1 MKMCERCN
9 LFFSVKLGNIVP
21 FNKYLHIIICLIIG
35 KKPNKIS
42 MKKSILKFV
51 FLFAIAFIYAIG
63 SFSQDTTTSKTTL
76 IPPPLFSGNQGYRT
90 WSIGIHGGMIAPFSA
105 LGGKND
111 FSKWLPDFGYGAY
124 VKYQLSHGFGL
135 QLDLLKG
142 TLKGNNEKQL
152 AGAPVVSPYQSF
164 KTNINLAA
172 SLSGVI
178 TLGNISWSQLHTSIQ
193 PYISVGG
200 GVVSYN
206 PTTISTSGTSV
217 TNGSSSAFYVPVGLG
232 IKANLSQS
240 INLDL
245 GYTMAYVDADN
256 LDGYYKSPFLNDKF
270 SYAHIGLEFVL
281 GKSTKPQLA
290 RHNAPAQLAQNM
302 KDENDALRASLA
314 ASEEKSNQRFAE
326 MNGLKDD
333 MTKMKMDS
341 DGDGVSD
348 YFDKCPGTA
357 KDVKVDGAGCPLVIP
372 KDTTINNTYVI
383 TEEDKKVVSEAVRN
397 LEFDFGKA
405 TIRSKSFPYLNRVAD
420 MLAKKHFSLKL
431 AGHTD
436 AVGSASANM
445 ILSKNRAESV
455 KNYLVSQGAEV
466 ARIEAMG
473 YGKTQPIAT
482 NKTAKGRQMNRRVEF
497 TLF

>member
-1 MKMCERCN
+1 
-9 LFFSVKLGNIVP
+9 
-21 FNKYLHIIICLIIG
+21 
-35 KKPNKIS
+35 
-42 MKKSILKFV
+42 MKKNFFKFV
-51 FLFAIAFIYAIG
+51 LLFAIAFICTNG
-63 SFSQDTTTSKTTL
+63 SFAQDTTTHTSTL
-76 IPPPLFSGNQGYRT
+76 IPPPLFTGNQGYRT
-90 WSIGIHGGMIAPFSA
+90 WSIGVHGGMIAPFA
-105 LGGKND
+105 AVGGKND
-111 FSKWLPDFGYGAY
+111 FSKWLPNFGYGAY

-135 QLDLLKG
+135 QLDFLRG
-142 TLKGNNEKQL
+142 TLEGNNEKQL

-164 KTNINLAA
+164 KTDINWAS

-178 TLGNISWSQLHTSIQ
+178 TLGNINWSQLHTFIQ
-193 PYISVGG
+193 PYVTIGG
-200 GVVSYN
+200 GAVNYN
-206 PTTISTSGTSV
+206 PTTVSASGTSV
-217 TNGSSSAFYVPVGLG
+217 NFEPNGSLTAFYVPVGLG

-245 GYTMAYVDADN
+245 GYTMAYLDADN
-256 LDGYYKSPFLNDKF
+256 LDGYYKAPFLSDKF

-281 GKSTKPQLA
+281 GKASKPQLA
-290 RHNAPAQLAQNM
+290 RHNAPAQLAQEM
-302 KDENDALRASLA
+302 KDQNDALRASLA

-333 MTKMKMDS
+333 MNKMKMDS

-357 KDVKVDGAGCPLVIP
+357 QGVKVDGAGCPLVVP
-372 KDTTINNTYVI
+372 QAKDTVINNTYVI
-383 TEEDKKVVSEAVRN
+383 SEEDKKVVSEAVRN

-405 TIRSKSFPYLNRVAD
+405 TIRSRSFPYLNRVAD
-420 MLAKKHFSLKL
+420 MLVKKHFSLKL

-436 AVGSASANM
+436 AVGSSDANM

-466 ARIEAMG
+466 ARIEAVG
-473 YGKTQPIAT
+473 YGKKQPIAT

-497 TLF
+497 TLY

>member
-1 MKMCERCN
+1 
-9 LFFSVKLGNIVP
+9 
-21 FNKYLHIIICLIIG
+21 
-35 KKPNKIS
+35 
-42 MKKSILKFV
+42 MKKNFFKFV
-51 FLFAIAFIYAIG
+51 LLFAIAFICTNG
-63 SFSQDTTTSKTTL
+63 SFAQDTTTHTSTL
-76 IPPPLFSGNQGYRT
+76 IPPPLFTGNQGYRT
-90 WSIGIHGGMIAPFSA
+90 WSIGVHGGMIAPFA
-105 LGGKND
+105 AVGGKND
-111 FSKWLPDFGYGAY
+111 FSKWLPNFGYGAY

-135 QLDLLKG
+135 QLDFLRG
-142 TLKGNNEKQL
+142 TLEGNNEKQL

-164 KTNINLAA
+164 KTDINWAS

-178 TLGNISWSQLHTSIQ
+178 TLGNINWSQLHTFIQ
-193 PYISVGG
+193 PYVTIGG
-200 GVVSYN
+200 GAVNYN
-206 PTTISTSGTSV
+206 PTTVSASGTSV
-217 TNGSSSAFYVPVGLG
+217 NFEPNGSLTAFYVPVGLG

-256 LDGYYKSPFLNDKF
+256 LDGYYKAPFLSDKF

-281 GKSTKPQLA
+281 GKASKPQLA
-290 RHNAPAQLAQNM
+290 RHNAPAQLAQEM
-302 KDENDALRASLA
+302 KDQNDALRASLA

-333 MTKMKMDS
+333 MNKMKMDS

-357 KDVKVDGAGCPLVIP
+357 QGVKVDGAGCPLVVP
-372 KDTTINNTYVI
+372 QAKDTVINNTYVI
-383 TEEDKKVVSEAVRN
+383 SEEDKKVVSEAVRN

-405 TIRSKSFPYLNRVAD
+405 TIRSRSFPYLNRVAD
-420 MLAKKHFSLKL
+420 MLVKKHFSLKL

-436 AVGSASANM
+436 AVGSSDANM

-466 ARIEAMG
+466 ARIEAVG
-473 YGKTQPIAT
+473 YGKKQPIAT

-497 TLF
+497 TLY